1 MNLKVARLFVLF
13 TGFLALC
20 SVGAAA
26 LLGLR
31 LRTDRAVWHEMQRSD
46 ICAPDESK
54 RKGDGP

>member
-20 SVGAAA
+20 SIGAAT

-31 LRTDRAVWHEMQRSD
+31 LRTDRAVWHELQGSD
-46 ICAPDESK
+46 ACA
-54 RKGDGP
+54 KGEGRGKGGAP